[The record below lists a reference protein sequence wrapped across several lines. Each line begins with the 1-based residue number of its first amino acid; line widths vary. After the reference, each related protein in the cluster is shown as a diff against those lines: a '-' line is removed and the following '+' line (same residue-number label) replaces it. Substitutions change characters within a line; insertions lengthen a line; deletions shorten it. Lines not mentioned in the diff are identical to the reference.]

1 MPRIRIRNEWLEQ
14 YLFRV
19 RAVVVGAIAAL
30 LFLVVMGR
38 MVWLQMINYS
48 HFASLAEGNRLRA
61 EPVQAPRGLI
71 FDRNGVPLAENQPSY
86 ELDVVPEQTPDLK
99 STLEALGKVVTLRPG
114 DLKRFNDLLKNKH
127 PFQPLPLRTGL
138 SDDEVARFAAQR
150 QDFPGVD
157 ITATLQR
164 FYPQGELT
172 AAVVGY
178 TGLVSPEELQERD
191 PNQYI
196 STSSVGKSGVE
207 AAYEK
212 QLHGSVGVREMET
225 TAEGRPVRAVSYTP
239 PVPGSDLYLSIDIRL
254 QQAAEQALG
263 DSYGAVVAI
272 DPATGD
278 ILALVS
284 KPSFDPNL
292 FVGGI
297 DADTYDALQSDP
309 SQPLFNRAL
318 RGQYPPGST
327 VKPFL
332 GLAALNYNVV
342 TPFTSIM
349 CPGYFYLPSNPNP
362 YRDWRKGGHGETNLT
377 KAIQQSC
384 DVYFYTVAMKLGID
398 HVHDFLTQFGL
409 GQPPDVDLVGALNGV
424 IPSPEW
430 KRRTMRKPW
439 YLGETVIT
447 GIGQGY
453 MLVTPLQLAAA
464 TATLS
469 MHGQRFAPHVLHS
482 EGDPLSGVVSDI
494 APQSLP
500 AVQES
505 NAGAWDIVINAM
517 HLVTQPGGTASIA
530 SAGAKYPF
538 GGKTGTAQVHAK
550 RLGIMGEEEED
561 TLPKEFRDHAWFIA
575 FAPLQQ
581 PRIAI
586 AVLVEHGGGGGAVAA
601 PVARKVMDAYLLN
614 QTPAGNPITPAAPK
628 P

>member
-19 RAVVVGAIAAL
+19 RAIVVGIIAGL

-38 MVWLQMINYS
+38 MVYLQMINYS

-86 ELDVVPEQTPDLK
+86 ELDVVPEQVPDLK
-99 STLEALGKVVTLRPG
+99 ATLDSLSKVVTLHPG

-157 ITATLQR
+157 ITATLER

-178 TGLVSPEELQERD
+178 TGLVSPDELQELD

-239 PVPGSDLYLSIDIRL
+239 PVPGSDLYLSIDIKL

-272 DPATGD
+272 DPQSGE

-297 DADTYDALQSDP
+297 DADTYDALQTDP

-362 YRDWRKGGHGETNLT
+362 YRDWRAGGHGETNLT

-384 DVYFYTVAMKLGID
+384 DVYFYTVSMKLGID

-430 KRRTMRKPW
+430 KRKTMHKPW

-482 EGDPLSGVVSDI
+482 EGDPLSGVISDI
-494 APQSLP
+494 APQALP
-500 AVQES
+500 TAQDT
-505 NAGAWDIVINAM
+505 NPNAWDIVINAM
-517 HLVTQPGGTASIA
+517 HLVTEPGGTASVA
-530 SAGAKYPF
+530 SAGAKYLF

-550 RLGIMGEEEED
+550 RLGIMGEEQED

-575 FAPLQQ
+575 FAPLQS

-614 QTPAGNPITPAAPK
+614 QTGTDAAVAPAAPK

>member
-14 YLFRV
+14 HLFRV
-19 RAVVVGAIAAL
+19 RAIVVGVIAAL

-38 MVWLQMINYS
+38 MVYLQMINYS

-86 ELDVVPEQTPDLK
+86 ELDVVPEQVPDLNA
-99 STLEALGKVVTLRPG
+99 TLEALGKLVNLRPG
-114 DLKRFNDLLKNKH
+114 DLKRFNELLKNKH
-127 PFQPLPLRTGL
+127 PFQPLPLRLGL
-138 SDDEVARFAAQR
+138 SDDEIARFAAQR

-178 TGLVSPEELQERD
+178 VGLVSPEELDQLD

-196 STSSVGKSGVE
+196 STSEVGKSGVE
-207 AAYEK
+207 ATYEK
-212 QLHGSVGVREMET
+212 LLHGSVGVRQMET
-225 TAEGRPVRAVSYTP
+225 TAEGRPVRPVSYTP
-239 PVPGSDLYLSIDIRL
+239 PVPGSDLYLSIDVKL
-254 QQAAEQALG
+254 QQAAEKALG

-272 DPATGD
+272 DPNTGE

-284 KPSFDPNL
+284 KPSYDPNL
-292 FVGGI
+292 FIGGI
-297 DADTYDALQSDP
+297 ETDTYDALQSDP

-332 GLAALNYNVV
+332 GLAALNYNIV
-342 TPFTSIM
+342 TPFTSLM

-362 YRDWRKGGHGETNLT
+362 YRDWRAGGHGETNLT
-377 KAIQQSC
+377 KAIAQSC

-398 HVHDFLTQFGL
+398 HVHDYLSQFGL
-409 GQPPDVDLVGALNGV
+409 GESPDVDLVGALPGV
-424 IPSPEW
+424 MPSPDW
-430 KRRTMRKPW
+430 KRKTMHRPW
-439 YLGETVIT
+439 YTGETVIT

-453 MLVTPLQLAAA
+453 MLATPLQLAAA

-482 EGDPLSGVVSDI
+482 VGDPLSGVISDT

-500 AVQES
+500 VVT
-505 NAGAWDIVINAM
+505 NTYNGAWDIVVKAM
-517 HLVTQPGGTASIA
+517 MQVVKAGGTASHMGETRYAIA
-530 SAGAKYPF
+530 
-538 GGKTGTAQVHAK
+538 GKTGTAQVHAK
-550 RLGIMGEEEED
+550 KLGIMGEEDESD
-561 TLPKEFRDHAWFIA
+561 TPKELRDHALFIA
-575 FAPLQQ
+575 FAPALT
-581 PRIAI
+581 PRIAV

-601 PVARKVMDAYLLN
+601 PVAREVMDAYLLN
-614 QTPAGNPITPAAPK
+614 QSGVETTPK

>member
-19 RAVVVGAIAAL
+19 RAVVVGAVAAL

-48 HFASLAEGNRLRA
+48 HFVSLAEGNRLRA

-86 ELDVVPEQTPDLK
+86 ELDVVPEQTTDLK
-99 STLEALGKVVTLRPG
+99 ATLEALGKVVTLRPG
-114 DLKRFNDLLKNKH
+114 DLKRFNELLKNKH

-150 QDFPGVD
+150 QEFPGVD

-178 TGLVSPEELQERD
+178 TGLVSPEELQELD

-196 STSSVGKSGVE
+196 STSSVGKTGVE

-263 DSYGAVVAI
+263 DNYGAVVAV
-272 DPATGD
+272 DPATGE

-318 RGQYPPGST
+318 RG
-327 VKPFL
+327 
-332 GLAALNYNVV
+332 
-342 TPFTSIM
+342 
-349 CPGYFYLPSNPNP
+349 
-362 YRDWRKGGHGETNLT
+362 
-377 KAIQQSC
+377 
-384 DVYFYTVAMKLGID
+384 
-398 HVHDFLTQFGL
+398 
-409 GQPPDVDLVGALNGV
+409 
-424 IPSPEW
+424 
-430 KRRTMRKPW
+430 
-439 YLGETVIT
+439 
-447 GIGQGY
+447 
-453 MLVTPLQLAAA
+453 
-464 TATLS
+464 
-469 MHGQRFAPHVLHS
+469 
-482 EGDPLSGVVSDI
+482 
-494 APQSLP
+494 
-500 AVQES
+500 
-505 NAGAWDIVINAM
+505 
-517 HLVTQPGGTASIA
+517 
-530 SAGAKYPF
+530 
-538 GGKTGTAQVHAK
+538 
-550 RLGIMGEEEED
+550 
-561 TLPKEFRDHAWFIA
+561 
-575 FAPLQQ
+575 
-581 PRIAI
+581 
-586 AVLVEHGGGGGAVAA
+586 
-601 PVARKVMDAYLLN
+601 
-614 QTPAGNPITPAAPK
+614 
-628 P
+628 

>member
-48 HFASLAEGNRLRA
+48 HYATLAEGNRLRA

-86 ELDVVPEQTPDLK
+86 ELDVVPEQVPDLK
-99 STLEALGKVVTLRPG
+99 TTLDSLSKIVTLRPG
-114 DLKRFNDLLKNKH
+114 DLKRFNDLLKNKR
-127 PFQPLPLRTGL
+127 PYQPLPLRTGL

-178 TGLVSPEELQERD
+178 TGLVSPEELEELD

-212 QLHGSVGVREMET
+212 QLHGSVGIREMEV
-225 TAEGRPVRAVSYTP
+225 TAEGRSVGQGPYTP

-263 DSYGAVVAI
+263 DNYGAVVAI
-272 DPATGD
+272 DPATGE

-297 DADTYDALQSDP
+297 DADTYDALQTDP

-342 TPFTSIM
+342 TPYTSIM

-362 YRDWRKGGHGETNLT
+362 YRDWRKGGHGDTNLT
-377 KAIQQSC
+377 KAIAQSC

-482 EGDPLSGVVSDI
+482 EGDPLSGVISDV
-494 APQSLP
+494 APQAL
-500 AVQES
+500 ATVQEN
-505 NAGAWDIVINAM
+505 NAGAWDIVTNAM
-517 HLVTQPGGTASIA
+517 HLVTEPGGTAALA

-614 QTPAGNPITPAAPK
+614 QTGTETATAPAAPK